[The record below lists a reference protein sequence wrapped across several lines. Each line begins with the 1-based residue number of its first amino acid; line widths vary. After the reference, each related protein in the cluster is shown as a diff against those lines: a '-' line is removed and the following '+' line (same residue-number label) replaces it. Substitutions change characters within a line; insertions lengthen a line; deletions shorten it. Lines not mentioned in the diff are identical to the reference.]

1 MSNANNPIIDKRVSD
16 FADKIGSVDYYI
28 RQWLNRTQSMFKYE
42 GLPESIP
49 QRNLEILL
57 QTCGF
62 AVIAQING
70 KMYAFRAGLGGERN
84 VYYEPTLAT
93 IANPALNYSGNLRI
107 GDECVLIR
115 QDSFM
120 QGMLPMFRR
129 YATMLAENDC
139 TIRMADI
146 NTRIQF
152 LISAPDDNTKNA
164 AIQFLKDIE
173 NGKMGAIADNS
184 FLDGIKVQPAS
195 NMGGGLL
202 TQLIE
207 LQQYLKGSAFM
218 DMGLSSNY
226 NMKREALNSA
236 ETSTNDDILLP
247 LIDDMLE
254 QRRIGI
260 EAVNNMY
267 GTNITVDLASSW
279 KYRAEEAQALIEQ
292 METGVDANEKNIDGD
307 NANDEPIQEDT

>member
-1 MSNANNPIIDKRVSD
+1 MSNTNIPLIEKRISD
-16 FADKIGSVDYYI
+16 FSDKIGSVDYYI
-28 RQWLNRTQSMFKYE
+28 RQWLNRTQSMFAYE

-49 QRNLEILL
+49 QRNLEIIL

-62 AVIAQING
+62 AVIAKVNG
-70 KMYAFRAGLGGERN
+70 ELYAFRTGLGGERN
-84 VYYEPTLAT
+84 VYYEPTIAT
-93 IANPALNYSGNLRI
+93 IANPALNYSSNLKI
-107 GDECVLIR
+107 GEDCVLIR

-152 LISAPDDNTKNA
+152 ILSAPDDNTKNA
-164 AIQFLKDIE
+164 ALQFLRDIE
-173 NGKMGAIADNS
+173 NGKMGVIADPS
-184 FLDGIKVQPAS
+184 FFDTIKVQPAAT
-195 NMGGGLL
+195 NGGGVL

-236 ETSTNDDILLP
+236 ETSSNDDILLP

-260 EAVNNMY
+260 EAVNNMF

-279 KYRAEEAQALIEQ
+279 KYRAEEAETAIEQ
-292 METGVDANEKNIDGD
+292 MESGGG
-307 NANDEPIQEDT
+307 